1 MLMLFPLPIMQGF
14 KNKGMMPKDVIEAY
28 KYVFSQ
34 PGAVTPPI
42 NYYRNVFSSPKP
54 KSEQIA
60 IPTLL
65 IWVSIFR
72 LLCQT
77 FT

>member
-1 MLMLFPLPIMQGF
+1 MSREA
-14 KNKGMMPKDVIEAY
+14 IEAY

-42 NYYRNVFSSPKP
+42 NYYRNVMSYPKP
-54 KSEQIA
+54 ESEKIA

-72 LLCQT
+72 ALGA
-77 FT
+77 